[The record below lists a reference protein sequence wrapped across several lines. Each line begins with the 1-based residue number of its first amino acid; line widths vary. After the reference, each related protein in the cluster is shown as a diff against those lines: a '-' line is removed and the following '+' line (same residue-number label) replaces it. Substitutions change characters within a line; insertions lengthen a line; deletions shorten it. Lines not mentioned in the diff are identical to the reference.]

1 MVVIKTYFKSIVS
14 LIVIITLAIL
24 TIIFFKNE
32 NYMIVSVLAAFIS
45 CIPFFTSFEKNVN
58 TSREIVII
66 SVMVAL
72 SVAGRFI
79 FALIPH
85 FKPVTAL
92 VIITGMYFGADAGF
106 MTGSLTALISNMQY
120 GQGPWTVFQ
129 VAIWGL
135 IGFAS
140 GALNKKGLLQKNRF
154 VLFVFSAIC
163 GIIYS
168 LIMDIYTTI
177 STDST
182 FIVEKYISYVMFSL
196 PVMLE
201 YVISNVVF
209 IALLEKPIG
218 KKLQRIK
225 TKYGLFQ

>member
-1 MVVIKTYFKSIVS
+1 MVVIKAYLKSIIS
-14 LIVIITLAIL
+14 LIVITILAIFA
-24 TIIFFKNE
+24 IIFLKND

-66 SVMVAL
+66 AVMVAL
-72 SVAGRFI
+72 AVAGRFV

-92 VIITGMYFGADAGF
+92 VIITGMYFGVDAGF

-129 VAIWGL
+129 MAVWGF
-135 IGFAS
+135 IGF
-140 GALNKKGLLQKNRF
+140 GAGILNLKGLLKNRF
-154 VLFVFSAIC
+154 VLILYSAVA
-163 GIIYS
+163 GVVYS

-177 STDST
+177 STESV
-182 FIVEKYISYVMFSL
+182 FIVEKYLSYVLFSL

-201 YVISNVVF
+201 YIISNIVF
-209 IALLEKPIG
+209 MLVLEKPIG
-218 KKLQRIK
+218 KKLLRIK
-225 TKYGLFQ
+225 TKYGIFQ